1 MWCVTT
7 SCPLSTG
14 VHETAMEYILS
25 KVVILVSGVFDVFHL
40 IMIAK
45 HDGSQWLHH
54 LVIGVAR

>member
-1 MWCVTT
+1 
-7 SCPLSTG
+7 
-14 VHETAMEYILS
+14 MEYILS